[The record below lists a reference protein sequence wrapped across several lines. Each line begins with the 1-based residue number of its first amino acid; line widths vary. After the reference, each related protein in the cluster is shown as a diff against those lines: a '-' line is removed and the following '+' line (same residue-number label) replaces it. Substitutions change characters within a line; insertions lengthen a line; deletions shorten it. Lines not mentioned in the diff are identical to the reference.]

1 MAKKLK
7 LKLDGFK
14 NQVKTGI
21 VTIEYLNG
29 KVDYPLKL
37 KNDRE
42 FKRIINLSD
51 YKYKTKLSEDKM
63 VMTTLQKLSNIKAE
77 YRDIILNSEG
87 YSTKDVS
94 YVKIYDENELL
105 LAKND
110 REVMFEG
117 VNVVAHFDLEYIVDE
132 KNNLTFLD
140 LINNTF
146 EDIIKDKYKGEL
158 IKQGDYYKVTEVLFE
173 ANLLSY
179 EVITELILNIRAL
192 KTGGSVEEERYRIE
206 ALNLG
211 MNTTEDVEKWVEVR
225 KNKKKLE
232 DLTNKGVIEEE
243 EEIPSEVEE
252 AIEID

>member
-63 VMTTLQKLSNIKAE
+63 VMSTLQKLSNIKAE

-87 YSTKDVS
+87 YSTKDLS

>member
-94 YVKIYDENELL
+94 YVKIYNENELL

-117 VNVVAHFDLEYIVDE
+117 VNVVAHFDLEYIADE

>member
-94 YVKIYDENELL
+94 YVKIYNENELL

-110 REVMFEG
+110 RDVMFEG

>member
-94 YVKIYDENELL
+94 YVKIYNENELL

-117 VNVVAHFDLEYIVDE
+117 LNVVAHFDLEYIVDE